1 MLINHPTNY
10 ITTPHGRENH
20 CGFLEIVGRIGYA
33 FWFWTFIYAFL
44 FAISLVWFW
53 TFSYHCSI
61 AWWLLLL
68 LCICIELDCL
78 TFIEFRFEVLELLS
92 SPVVKWWEL
101 HAVRKWDWRKV
112 LGLLKKIRYS
122 SITFNFMAME
132 TGEHFPNKPVI
143 SYI

>member
-20 CGFLEIVGRIGYA
+20 CDFLEIVGRIGYA
-33 FWFWTFIYAFL
+33 FWFWTSIYAFL
-44 FAISLVWFW
+44 FAISLVCFC
-53 TFSYHCSI
+53 TFSYHCTI

-68 LCICIELDCL
+68 LYICIEL
-78 TFIEFRFEVLELLS
+78 EVLELLS
-92 SPVVKWWEL
+92 PPVLKWWEL
-101 HAVRKWDWRKV
+101 HAVRRWDWRKV
-112 LGLLKKIRYS
+112 PGLQKKIRYS